1 MSMFLMSINIFICQM
16 KNNKKIQEK
25 KLLSD
30 VDVVDV
36 NVLDVNVVDVGQRIQ
51 FVRGEIKVFCFF

>member
-1 MSMFLMSINIFICQM
+1 M